1 MPIHDQSY
9 RRYGGR
15 REDVRRAWTVI
26 ASTGIMTF
34 LKRRAFLGLLLVAWL
49 PFIVRAVQIFIAA
62 NFPQASSI
70 LAMGAEQYRAFFDQQ
85 GIFVF
90 FVTVYVGAGLIAN
103 DRRANALQIYL
114 ARPITRAEYVA
125 GKMAVLVTF
134 LLAVTLLPG
143 LLLFLLQAAF
153 AGSFA
158 FAREHIY
165 LVPAMTIFSLVQ
177 VLVASFTMLALSSL
191 SNSNRFVGIMYTGI
205 VLFTDAMYAAL
216 RGITGSTAVAW
227 MSFPANLAQFG
238 DLVFRQPLR
247 YDVPIAVSLIV
258 VSALIV
264 VSLSVL
270 ERKVRGVEVV
280 T

>member
-26 ASTGIMTF
+26 AASGIMTL

-62 NFPQASSI
+62 NFPQASM
-70 LAMGAEQYRAFFDQQ
+70 LAMRAEQYRSFFDQQ

-114 ARPITRAEYVA
+114 SKPITRAEYIA
-125 GKMAVLVTF
+125 GKMAILVTF
-134 LLAVTLLPG
+134 LLAVTLAPG
-143 LLLFLLQAAF
+143 LLLFVIQAAF
-153 AGSFA
+153 AGSLT
-158 FAREHIY
+158 FARENIY
-165 LVPAMTIFSLVQ
+165 LVPAMTIFSVVQ
-177 VLVASFTMLALSSL
+177 VFVASFTMLALSSL

-227 MSFPANLAQFG
+227 MSFPANIAQFG

-247 YDVPIAVSLIV
+247 YDVPIVISLIV
-258 VSALIV
+258 VAALVV

>member
-26 ASTGIMTF
+26 AQSGIMTL

-62 NFPQASSI
+62 NFPQASI
-70 LAMGAEQYRAFFDQQ
+70 LAMRAEQYRAFFDQQ

-103 DRRANALQIYL
+103 DRRANALQLYL

-125 GKMAVLVTF
+125 GKMAILVTF

-158 FAREHIY
+158 FARENIY
-165 LVPAMTIFSLVQ
+165 LVPAMTIFSLVE
-177 VLVASFTMLALSSL
+177 VFVAAFTMLALSSM

-216 RGITGSTAVAW
+216 RGITGSSAVAW
-227 MSFPANLAQFG
+227 MSFPANLAQIG
-238 DLVFRQPLR
+238 DLIFRQPLR
-247 YDVPIAVSLIV
+247 HDVPVAVSLIV
-258 VSALIV
+258 IAALLA